1 MPDAEKDRLQQANT
15 RLMQLIASLE
25 GGVLVEDQHRTI
37 SVINQAFCDM
47 FGIEA
52 SPATLT
58 GTDCSGSAE
67 ASKSLFAEPD
77 AFVSRIEALLA
88 NRTIVTGDLLRLADG
103 RVFSRDYIP
112 VFDADN
118 LIGHLWHYRDVT
130 EATLAQVRMERLLR
144 FETANKEI
152 NRLFLQ
158 MEDID
163 AALNRSLAIT
173 GQLLDVSR
181 AYVFRIREHERVL
194 DNTHEWCAPDVKPEI
209 DNLKGLPFDELFPS
223 FFPMMAEHDLI
234 APSHIR
240 ELPDDLR
247 GILEPQ
253 DIETVLW
260 LPMYLNGRIEGFIGY
275 DETRNSRTWLPEEI
289 TTARIVME
297 SYARAL
303 EREIASQMLIEAHD
317 EAVRT
322 ARIRTQFVANMSHEI
337 RTPVTGIQGMLEL
350 LLETDLD
357 DLQHEFA
364 SEALNSAIRMLA
376 IVNDILDFSKL
387 EAGQVVLDADPIDL
401 HAIATEVKTTFFPL
415 LKGKPVEFRLDMDPN
430 IPYRVYGDAT
440 RIRQILMNLAGN
452 AVKFTH
458 QGSVTLS
465 VHVIGHSDS
474 AVYLRFSV
482 RDSGIGIAQESIER
496 IFESFV
502 QADGTTTRRYGGSGL
517 GLSISKQLV
526 ELMGSSIEVESNP
539 EAGSTFSFVL
549 RLAIAQKTRSS
560 GPMAPDFVGL
570 NVLVIDNNRTAR
582 YVLVQQLENWGI
594 HVSQTDRFDSA
605 QLLLLENRFDL
616 IFQRW
621 PSVDVVT
628 SASETAI
635 SSPVIYIV
643 DSDVVTGHDERSLL
657 RWPIDQSRLYN
668 LLAEGVLA
676 HFSQVQ
682 PPTENQ
688 TERARVLLADDLPVN
703 VDLVRYALGD
713 AQIHVD
719 AVENGQQL
727 LEQLEQTGYDLILM
741 DVQMPVMD
749 GIEATRRIRQSNAVF
764 RDIPILAL
772 TASVMPEERDRYQEA
787 GINAIISKPFSIKHL
802 REIVSQWIEMTRN
815 ATPGPDTS

>member
-1 MPDAEKDRLQQANT
+1 MSDIEKSQLQQANT

-37 SVINQAFCDM
+37 SVVNQAFCDM
-47 FGIEA
+47 FGIQE
-52 SPATLT
+52 SPATLA
-58 GTDCSGSAE
+58 GTDCSGNAE
-67 ASKSLFAEPD
+67 ASKNLFTAPD

-88 NRTIVTGDLLRLADG
+88 DRTIVTGDMLRLADG

-130 EATLAQVRMERLLR
+130 EATLAQGRMERLLR

-163 AALNRSLAIT
+163 EALNRSLAIT

-194 DNTHEWCAPDVKPEI
+194 DNTHEWCAPGVKPEI
-209 DNLKGLPFDELFPS
+209 DNLKGLPFDELLPS
-223 FFPMMAEHDLI
+223 FFPMMADHDLI

-260 LPMYLNGRIEGFIGY
+260 LPMYLDGRIEGFIGY
-275 DETRNSRTWLPEEI
+275 DEVRNPRTWLPEEI
-289 TTARIVME
+289 TTARIIME

-357 DLQHEFA
+357 DLQREFA
-364 SEALNSAIRMLA
+364 SEALNSSIRMLA

-387 EAGQVVLDADPIDL
+387 EAGQIVLNADPIDL
-401 HAIATEVKTTFFPL
+401 HAIATEVKTTFFPQ
-415 LKGKPVEFRLDMDPN
+415 LKGKPIEFHLDMDPN

-440 RIRQILMNLAGN
+440 RIRQILMNLGGN

-465 VHVIGHSDS
+465 IHVLSHSDS

-526 ELMGSSIEVESNP
+526 ELMGSNIEVESDP
-539 EAGSTFSFVL
+539 KTGSTFSFVL
-549 RLAIAQKTRSS
+549 RLTIAQETRSS

-582 YVLVQQLENWGI
+582 YVLVQQLENWG
-594 HVSQTDRFDSA
+594 VRVTQTGEVDSV
-605 QLLLLENRFDL
+605 QVLLLENRFDL
-616 IFQRW
+616 VFQRW
-621 PSVDVVT
+621 PSVSVT
-628 SASETAI
+628 SPGQVTASC
-635 SSPVIYIV
+635 PVIYIA
-643 DSDVVTGHDERSLL
+643 DSDVATDYGERSLL

-668 LLAEGVLA
+668 LLAEVALA
-676 HFSQVQ
+676 HSPQSPPSTRSQA
-682 PPTENQ
+682 ES
-688 TERARVLLADDLPVN
+688 ARVLFADDLPVN
-703 VDLVRYALGD
+703 IDLVRYALED
-713 AQIHVD
+713 ARIRVD
-719 AVENGQQL
+719 AVENGQEL
-727 LEQLEQTGYDLILM
+727 LEQLEKDSYDLILM

-749 GIEATRRIRQSNAVF
+749 GIEATRRIRQSSAVF

-772 TASVMPEERDRYQEA
+772 TASVMPEERDRYQAA

-802 REIVSQWIEMTRN
+802 REIVSQWIKMKRS
-815 ATPGPDTS
+815 ATLGSDTS

>member
-1 MPDAEKDRLQQANT
+1 MSDIEKTQLQQANT

-37 SVINQAFCDM
+37 SVVNQAFCDM
-47 FGIEA
+47 FGIDA

-58 GTDCSGSAE
+58 GIDCSGSAE
-67 ASKSLFAEPD
+67 ANKALFAEPD
-77 AFVSRIEALLA
+77 AFVSRIEAILA
-88 NRTIVTGDLLRLADG
+88 DRTIVTGDMLRLADG

-112 VFDADN
+112 VFDSDN

-130 EATLAQVRMERLLR
+130 EATLAQIRMERLLR
-144 FETANKEI
+144 FETVNKEI

-163 AALNRSLAIT
+163 DALNRSLAIT

-194 DNTHEWCAPDVKPEI
+194 DNTHEWCAPGVKPEI

-223 FFPMMAEHDLI
+223 FFPMMADHDLI

-253 DIETVLW
+253 DIETVIW
-260 LPMYLNGRIEGFIGY
+260 LPMYLDGRIEGFIGY
-275 DETRNSRTWLPEEI
+275 DEIRNPRTWLPEEI

-350 LLETDLD
+350 LLETNLD

-364 SEALNSAIRMLA
+364 SEALNSSIRMLA

-387 EAGQVVLDADPIDL
+387 EAGQIVLDADPIDL
-401 HAIATEVKTTFFPL
+401 HAIATEVKTTFFPQ
-415 LKGKPVEFRLDMDPN
+415 LKGKPIEFCLDLDPN
-430 IPYRVYGDAT
+430 IPYRVYGDTT
-440 RIRQILMNLAGN
+440 RIRQILMNLVGN

-465 VHVIGHSDS
+465 IHVISHSEGT
-474 AVYLRFSV
+474 VCLRFSV
-482 RDSGIGIAQESIER
+482 RDSGIGIPQESIER

-526 ELMGSSIEVESNP
+526 ELMGSSIEVESDP
-539 EAGSTFSFVL
+539 KTGSTFSFVL
-549 RLAIAQKTRSS
+549 RLSVAQETRSS
-560 GPMAPDFVGL
+560 GPMNPDFAGL

-582 YVLVQQLENWGI
+582 YVLVQQLESWGV
-594 HVSQTDRFDSA
+594 HVSQASEADSA
-605 QLLLLENRFDL
+605 QVLLLENRFDL

-621 PSVDVVT
+621 SSMNFA
-628 SASETAI
+628 SASQAAATC
-635 SSPVIYIV
+635 PVIYIT
-643 DSDVVTGHDERSLL
+643 DSDAVIDHDERSLL
-657 RWPIDQSRLYN
+657 RWPINQSRLYN
-668 LLAEGVLA
+668 LLAEVALA
-676 HFSQVQ
+676 HSPRI
-682 PPTENQ
+682 PPSTENQ
-688 TERARVLLADDLPVN
+688 TESARVLLADDLPVN
-703 VDLVRYALGD
+703 VDLVRYALEE
-713 AQIHVD
+713 ARIRVD

-727 LEQLEQTGYDLILM
+727 LEQLEKDCYDLILM

-749 GIEATRRIRQSNAVF
+749 GIEATRRIRQSGAVF

-772 TASVMPEERDRYQEA
+772 TASVMPEERDRYQAA
-787 GINAIISKPFSIKHL
+787 GIDAIISKPFSIKHL
-802 REIVSQWIEMTRN
+802 REIVSQWIKMKRS
-815 ATPGPDTS
+815 ATPGSDTS